1 MILQSGNWNKR
12 VIDAMSII
20 IFILLLIGL
29 VIGYRRGVIL
39 QLLHL
44 VGTISAIIISAM
56 NYETLSARFDMVM
69 PYPSTAQSVN
79 NPLLPDLANA
89 EYAFYDMTAF
99 FIIFVVSKILIQ
111 LIVSAFDY
119 LQQISVFG
127 KVGEIAGLVLGLVEM
142 IYILTVIIF
151 MLAIIPLEFIQNA
164 IGDSWLATFIMEH
177 TFILSDKFIDW
188 L

>member
-1 MILQSGNWNKR
+1 MIS
-12 VIDAMSII
+12 M
-20 IFILLLIGL
+20 
-29 VIGYRRGVIL
+29 VIGYRRGFVL

-56 NYETLSARFDMVM
+56 NYETLSARFEMIM

-89 EYAFYDMTAF
+89 EYAFYDMIAF
-99 FIIFVVSKILIQ
+99 FIIFAVSKILIQ

-127 KVGEIAGLVLGLVEM
+127 IAGEIAGLLLGLIEM

-151 MLAIIPLEFIQNA
+151 VLAVIPLEFIQNA
-164 IGDSWLATFIMEH
+164 IDESGLAIFIMEH

>member
-1 MILQSGNWNKR
+1 MIPQFRNWNKK
-12 VIDAMSII
+12 VIDDMSII
-20 IFILLLIGL
+20 IFILLVIGL

-56 NYETLSARFDMVM
+56 NYDTLSSKFDMIM
-69 PYPSTAQSVN
+69 PYPSTAQAVH
-79 NPLLPDLANA
+79 NPLLPDLANT

-99 FIIFVVSKILIQ
+99 FIIFVITKILIQ
-111 LIVSAFDY
+111 VIVSAFDY
-119 LQQISVFG
+119 LQQINVFG
-127 KVGEIAGLVLGLVEM
+127 VAGEIAGLILGLIEM
-142 IYILTVIIF
+142 IYVLTVIIF

-164 IGDSWLATFIMEH
+164 IGESGLATFIMEH
-177 TFILSDKFIDW
+177 TFILSDKFIEW